1 MSEKKRG
8 NRLQTVRETRG
19 LIMEFYQGM
28 LKAKKEGKPIV
39 WIPPLGGI
47 VELLYAMDV
56 QPVIPEHFG
65 PLCAAMG
72 LAPQYFEAAEAKGYS
87 RDICG
92 YLRAELGYLY
102 DSFGKKTLFDLPK
115 PDLLIAFVGCMPNF
129 KTWQGFQD
137 FFQVPVIWMD
147 QGVFGGPGGLIM
159 NMDAVIDYGVLMFK
173 RIISFI
179 EKHTDR
185 RLDEDKLREVAKLS
199 DKASELF
206 AEIQNYR
213 KAVPAPFTM
222 SDISVMFPMV
232 ALTGLQKA
240 VDFLTEV
247 RDEVKERVEQGIGAV
262 DNEQFRLLWDNIP
275 VWHSLKLFRYF
286 EEKGAPLIADT
297 YTRAWTGRIDIDK
310 PIESAVKKILLP
322 VAVLAGLPTLDRKI
336 DWMLRLVKS
345 HSIDG
350 VVLFSN
356 RSCKPLSHGQL
367 DIKDVLERELGIPS
381 LIFEADHMDIRD
393 YSEAQIKAR
402 IDAFIELLE
411 AHKA

>member
-1 MSEKKRG
+1 MTKKKS

-28 LKAKKEGKPIV
+28 IKAKKEGKPII

-102 DSFGKKTLFDLPK
+102 DSFGKKSLFDLPK
-115 PDLLIAFVGCMPNF
+115 PDLLIAFVGCMSNF

-137 FFQVPVIWMD
+137 FFQVPTFWMD

-159 NMDAVIDYGVLMFK
+159 NMDAVLEYGVLMFK
-173 RIISFI
+173 QIVSFI
-179 EKHTDR
+179 EKHTGKK
-185 RLDEDKLREVAKLS
+185 LDEDKLREVAKLS
-199 DKASELF
+199 DRASELF
-206 AEIQNYR
+206 GEIQNYR

-262 DNEQFRLLWDNIP
+262 ENERFRLLWDNVP

-286 EEKGAPLIADT
+286 EEKDAPLVADT
-297 YTRAWTGRIDIDK
+297 YTRAWTGRIDISK

-322 VAVLAGLPTLDRKI
+322 LAVLAGIPTLDRKI
-336 DWMLRLVKS
+336 DWIIRLVKS
-345 HSIDG
+345 HKIDG
-350 VVLFSN
+350 AVLFSN
-356 RSCKPLSHGQL
+356 RSCQPLSHGQ
-367 DIKDVLERELGIPS
+367 IDVKNALESELNIPS
-381 LIFEADHMDIRD
+381 LLFEADHMDVRD

-402 IDAFIELLE
+402 IDAFVELLE
-411 AHKA
+411 AHKT